1 MFVRRCRNGVELLHV
16 VRNDEH
22 VTVRSTVAIRMARST
37 RCRTCS
43 GVIAVWTY
51 SCAILEQRVEV
62 DLLLIAAADRRSAG
76 LADDGHDRLVIHLR
90 VVEAVEQVD
99 GARA

>member
-1 MFVRRCRNGVELLHV
+1 MR
-16 VRNDEH
+16 D
-22 VTVRSTVAIRMARST
+22 
-37 RCRTCS
+37 
-43 GVIAVWTY
+43 
-51 SCAILEQRVEV
+51 ILEQRVEV